1 VKAPGK
7 RFMHALLMLYRLQ
20 GRALVRRVTRNMRS
34 VKGAL
39 LAIFGVLVVGSWL
52 APSLWQAHTLPR
64 TDPQAVRD
72 AAPLLLLVM
81 ALMALISSGGEK
93 AVAFTPA
100 EVDFLFPG
108 PFTRRQL
115 LAYKIGKALAGLL
128 FSATLMAVVFL
139 HHAAGWLQAW
149 CGLFLAMLF
158 LHLLSMAITL
168 VAQSAGERVYTR
180 SRKVIV
186 AVVLVAVGAA
196 AWPLI
201 KQGGRLGFTQVVHA
215 LHGSRAG
222 TILLAPLDVFG
233 ELFTAQSWRAGLVY
247 ASLAIGINAVLMFV
261 VFYLDADYL
270 EAAASRSQAVYAR
283 IQRLRK
289 GGLAAIGGPGKKVR
303 GAVPQLWFMT
313 GVGPVAWRQMTSAL
327 RSSRGLLLVML
338 ILAVSVGPV
347 LLTSG
352 AAANLGRSILG
363 IVAWMTLFAV
373 GWLRFDF
380 RGDLDQMDHLKS
392 LPIRPWAVA
401 AGQITTP
408 TLLMTVCHWMII
420 ASVMAVSRRV
430 DVFMVAAVA
439 VSLPFN
445 ALLFGIENFIF
456 LLFPTR
462 AAATPADFQG
472 YGRQILVF
480 FAKGVLIL
488 IAAGIAAT
496 TGFTVHLVTD
506 SWPATVATATLV
518 LTLLAAGTVPAVA
531 WAFGRFDV
539 AGDVPA

>member
-1 VKAPGK
+1 
-7 RFMHALLMLYRLQ
+7 MLYRLQ
-20 GRALVRRVTRNMRS
+20 GRALVRRITRNMRS

-39 LAIFGVLVVGSWL
+39 LAVFGVLVVGSWI
-52 APSLWQAHTLPR
+52 APSLWQAHSGPR
-64 TDPQAVRD
+64 TDPQTVRD

-81 ALMALISSGGEK
+81 AMMALLSSGGEK

-139 HHAAGWLQAW
+139 RHAAGWLQAW

-180 SRKVIV
+180 SRKIIL
-186 AVVLVAVGAA
+186 AVVLLAAGAA
-196 AWPLI
+196 GWPLL
-201 KQGGRLGFTQVVHA
+201 KQGGRLGFTQVMHA
-215 LHGSRAG
+215 LHGSRVG

-233 ELFTAQSWRAGLVY
+233 ELFTAQTWHAGLVY
-247 ASLAIGINAVLMFV
+247 ASLALGINAVLLFV

-289 GGLAAIGGPGKKVR
+289 GGLTAIAGPGKKVR
-303 GAVPQLWFMT
+303 GAVPQLPFMA

-347 LLTSG
+347 LMTSG
-352 AAANLGRSILG
+352 GGARLGRSILG
-363 IVAWMTLFAV
+363 IVAWMTLFVV

-380 RGDLDQMDHLKS
+380 RSDLDQMDHLKS

-401 AGQITTP
+401 TGQITTP
-408 TLLMTVCHWMII
+408 TLLMTLCHWMII

-430 DVFMVAAVA
+430 DVFMIAAA
-439 VSLPFN
+439 AISLPFN

-462 AAATPADFQG
+462 AAATPGDFQG

-480 FAKGVLIL
+480 FVKGLLIL
-488 IAAGIAAT
+488 VAAGIAAAVA
-496 TGFTVHLVTD
+496 FAVHLIVG
-506 SWPATVATATLV
+506 SWLATL
-518 LTLLAAGTVPAVA
+518 LTAAVVIALVAVGTIPAVA

-539 AGDVPA
+539 AADVPA